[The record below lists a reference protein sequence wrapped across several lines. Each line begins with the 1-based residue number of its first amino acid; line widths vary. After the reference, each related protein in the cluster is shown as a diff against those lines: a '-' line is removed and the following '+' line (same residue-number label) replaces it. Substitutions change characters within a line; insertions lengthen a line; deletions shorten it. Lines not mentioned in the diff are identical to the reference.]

1 MRQAEIQLKGADG
14 AVTAR
19 IPETYQWLLV
29 PGQQNPQAPI
39 SWQALRLS
47 GTDPLAV
54 RASKKLRNDE
64 LLITSFAGTRL
75 RMELDKIPLWRGDHV
90 PVRQLVDDFAKYP
103 YLPRLAEPS
112 VLLEAIRSGA
122 ELLTWERDTFAYAE
136 GFDEAAGRYRGLQAG
151 RHISLSDASSP
162 ALVVKAEVAR
172 RQIDAEANE
181 RTEGSGGS
189 AGTSGSGGTGEVG
202 GTGILVDGDAS
213 VSGTGA
219 TTRQEHRPVVVLRRF
234 HGSVQ
239 LDATRVGRDASR
251 IAEEVIAHL
260 ESLAGADVRV
270 TLEIDARLPNGVPD
284 TVVQIVTENCQTLK
298 FESQGFEKE

>member
-1 MRQAEIQLKGADG
+1 
-14 AVTAR
+14 
-19 IPETYQWLLV
+19 
-29 PGQQNPQAPI
+29 
-39 SWQALRLS
+39 
-47 GTDPLAV
+47 LAV

-90 PVRQLVDDFAKYP
+90 PVRQLVEDFAKYL

-122 ELLTWERDTFAYAE
+122 ELLTWEHDTFAYAE
-136 GFDEAAGRYRGLQAG
+136 GFDEAAGRYRGLQGG
-151 RHISLSDASSP
+151 RHITVSDPMSP
-162 ALVVKAEVAR
+162 ALVLKAEVAR
-172 RQIDAEANE
+172 RQIDTEARE
-181 RTEGSGGS
+181 RIGRTGGVAGTTGATGIGEVTGTGALASGG
-189 AGTSGSGGTGEVG
+189 
-202 GTGILVDGDAS
+202 AS

-219 TTRQEHRPVVVLRRF
+219 TTREEPRPVVVLKRF

-260 ESLAGADVRV
+260 ESLGGADVRV
-270 TLEIDARLPNGVPD
+270 TLEIDARLSNGAPEN
-284 TVVQIVTENCQTLK
+284 VVRIVTENCRTLK